1 MSLDELIAQITN
13 PQDFTRLCNTIF
25 TDIYGHNFQVIDGS
39 RSDNGNDGY
48 IIGERRVLAM
58 YCPIKPEQKTDA
70 AYLKKIRSDLN
81 KAAAL
86 KSAKKYEIEAWTF
99 VTPRKLG
106 DNVISGMREY
116 GAELGIPATHQESTF
131 LANELYRR
139 KHLLHGFPQLNF
151 VDLSAQISQIREILL
166 TNVQKQP
173 ASQSSP
179 EMKYEPV
186 DEEGDRR
193 FHELMDLLPSKD
205 AKAELKAIAY
215 RTLDPILELN
225 AILCLFRWFD
235 PADDDRAE
243 LLAFAQRGIAR
254 ASKSGLSDAEA
265 MLHAQTAAML
275 AWDFNL
281 AYSDAYFC
289 AISDALSP
297 VAGMPLER
305 VQLRWARLQ
314 ELEQKWR
321 NEASIALDMTKQS
334 NDYESVAGVLVIIG
348 TAVGQVAQI
357 LKHTN
362 ANETANRFLT
372 ECKALLLSAKDIYA
386 AAGDELGAVNAAF
399 NLANQIRWHGG
410 VDEASALAMSAIEV
424 AQRHGD
430 LLLLQKA
437 KWLLHTL
444 ETGKMPDY
452 MAGERRAWS
461 TDLTGSV

>member
-1 MSLDELIAQITN
+1 MSLDELIAQLTN
-13 PQDFTRLCNTIF
+13 PQDFTRLCNSVF

-48 IIGERRVLAM
+48 IIGERRLLAM

-70 AYLKKIRSDLN
+70 GYLKKIKSDLD

-106 DNVISGMREY
+106 DNVISGMCAY
-116 GAELGIPATHQESTF
+116 GAQLGIPATHQESTF

-139 KHLLHGFPQLNF
+139 KHLLQGFPQLNGI
-151 VDLSAQISQIREILL
+151 DLSAQIDQIRDILL
-166 TNVQKQP
+166 TNVQKQS
-173 ASQSSP
+173 AGRSGP
-179 EMKYEPV
+179 EITFHPV

-193 FHELMDLLPSKD
+193 FRELIGQLPSKE
-205 AKAELKAIAY
+205 AKTELKAIAY
-215 RTLDPILELN
+215 RTPDPILEVN
-225 AILCLFRWFD
+225 AILCLFRWFA
-235 PADDDRAE
+235 PEDDDRAE
-243 LLAFAQRGIAR
+243 LLAFAQRGITR

-265 MLHAQTAAML
+265 MLHAHTASML

-281 AYSDAYFC
+281 TYIKTYFC
-289 AISDALSP
+289 AISDALVP
-297 VAGMPLER
+297 IATMPLEH
-305 VQLRWARLQ
+305 VQERRETLQ

-321 NEASIALDMTKQS
+321 SEASSALDMTKQS
-334 NDYESVAGVLVIIG
+334 HDYESVAGVLVTIG
-348 TAVGQVAQI
+348 TAVGQVAQM
-357 LKHTN
+357 LKQTN
-362 ANETANRFLT
+362 SNDEASKFLA

-386 AAGDELGAVNAAF
+386 AVGDELGTVNAAF

-424 AQRHGD
+424 AERHGD

-444 ETGKMPDY
+444 ETGEMPDY